1 MRRPS
6 VASHLS
12 GAFSF
17 WSYVK
22 NKWFK
27 HYNSACEGQLLG
39 DLITQKE
46 YDAALLVFI
55 IMELISRYET
65 DEQRGF
71 ASVPID
77 RIARI
82 ANMKPTRIDR
92 LLARISLVSRS
103 DLKCETDEKQPRN
116 RTFLMRNWLKL
127 QETRGGKRQ
136 AKPEQ
141 NIDRSKKL
149 EVRSKNKEK
158 KYIKKEIVANA
169 PETVFNLD
177 ELYQLYPLKKGKSL
191 GMEKLK
197 RVIRSQK
204 DFDDFKT
211 AINKYTQDIKS
222 KGTEPR
228 YIKQFST
235 FVGSEKIQPWRDWL
249 DDGAGEATVKS
260 GVDWDKMEWS

>member
-1 MRRPS
+1 MQITFSNWEKYQPRKDIKSPTW
-6 VASHLS
+6 VA
-12 GAFSF
+12 
-17 WSYVK
+17 VK
-22 NKWFK
+22 N
-27 HYNSACEGQLLG
+27 
-39 DLITQKE
+39 D
-46 YDAALLVFI
+46 
-55 IMELISRYET
+55 
-65 DEQRGF
+65 F
-71 ASVPID
+71 AI
-77 RIARI
+77 
-82 ANMKPTRIDR
+82 NQNFHKF
-92 LLARISLVSRS
+92 
-103 DLKCETDEKQPRN
+103 LKDEKLCFIYLLCEASKTNKNGMVIIDFDYHSELFKISIDTIKQTIEKLKDNGICTQSVRA
-116 RTFLMRNWLKL
+116 RTRSERTRAL
-127 QETRGGKRQ
+127 QTDSTDSTGQDKT
-136 AKPEQ
+136 
-141 NIDRSKKL
+141 
-149 EVRSKNKEK
+149 NKQSSA
-158 KYIKKEIVANA
+158 IVANA

-235 FVGSEKIQPWRDWL
+235 FVGSDKIQPWRDWL